1 MFNVRLNLYK
11 QRYFEWSEQKKA
23 IEQIFIWMKQTVSP
37 SYHKTCIAVTA
48 NWKEAYINLKEQV
61 NQGRFISQRRIKDE
75 YDQHLRSLKPSTRD
89 LEAWITKWEELLLEA
104 ERKSMVIADD
114 VLDWSTRFLDAIR
127 PLDDA
132 WTTAYEITIEEKIE
146 DGTLTRRELANAF
159 RRNLRKIRNRR
170 PSRIYRGSFA
180 VQEERMDDNSDEES
194 YHYGRQPSRSLER
207 KRGRTRSRSRSI
219 GPPRKKKNQ
228 GPEQYQTTRPVCE
241 ACEGWHLLQFCYYL
255 FKNLAPEEFIPRWG
269 PRMRAKKFAE
279 DHPDL
284 VKKIKKMHLEE
295 GASNAQDFVANL
307 VSFYQLRKQGIWWDT
322 RRGYNCLRGKTDQV
336 LAYLKEKEG
345 QFVLE
350 YIKHDHPLVKTGFA
364 IRRHRFNSWTSR
376 KERKAD
382 ANRWHARLGHP
393 GPEVLKHL
401 AGAAKGVRLTGISKG
416 PTTVECES
424 CGTSK
429 AQRIIRR
436 EERTPPHA
444 PGEHLAID
452 FHDFAESTMHGE
464 KTLMLI
470 TDRFSGFMWD
480 YYMTSHRGDEI
491 LETLKWFLDYLE
503 KAYMISPVKIE
514 MDNEIAKRPE
524 VKHYLEHEK
533 RIILQPSPAHT
544 QALNGGAERSGA
556 IIKTKGRSMRKGARL
571 PFDLWPEIVRAAVY
585 LYNRTPRYAS
595 NWKTPYDRFTTHA
608 AWKSGIVIEN
618 QKPQLAHLKVYGCK
632 AYALTTEYMK
642 KENRLQRFNPRAWIG
657 YLVGYDSTNVYR
669 IWNPTTGRII
679 RTRDVI
685 FNEDEVFSGNIE
697 HLKDDLLH
705 VSTQEITRLLT
716 KLDLGTDADFDDEYA
731 DLIDHITDVVFDGD
745 KVNIEP
751 DRLTRSA
758 TGLGSQESSQLDS
771 RNPSGPTL
779 TIGEGLLDGIDK
791 YTYPTPPETP
801 PSALLAASIT
811 IVSNNDF
818 DLHQSSALAA
828 GMSTDGE
835 CTGGTLVQEATARE
849 RIGGAPSGVGTDRTG
864 GSRAD
869 FEERTGGALDLRDS
883 IGSPHLIASLDE
895 TIHGKQFPGD
905 RFVRDLPPAPKSHR
919 EVETH
924 PLGWL
929 FEEAE
934 KAHLKSHDPYGS
946 WTTVPIGKAKGKQI
960 LDCMWIYVYKQDKK
974 GRLVKCKARL
984 VVRGDQEKRDD
995 MRDTYAATLAARS
1008 FRTFMAIAA
1017 RFDLELKQYDA
1028 VNAFVNAKL
1037 DEEIFMRMAPGY
1049 RESGK
1054 IYQLNKALY
1063 GLRRSPLL
1071 WQKELTSTLIKLGFR
1086 AVPHEPCCMLKSGVM
1101 LFFYV
1106 DDIVVAYK
1114 KSRQLEANSILNQLR
1129 AKYNISGG
1137 EDLEWFLGM
1146 RIIRDRSNKM
1156 IWLSQATYIDK
1167 IAKLADTQQADDTP
1181 MSREELLPYEG
1192 TATYKSQHQYQRKVG
1207 SIMYAAVSTRP
1218 DVAFA
1223 VSRLARFLSNPGP
1236 EHHKAADKVLCYLKR
1251 HRAYALRLGG
1261 GDDFSVS
1268 TDASFADNTLD
1279 RKSSQ
1284 AYVMTLFGGTIGWQA
1299 NKQDTRAKKDAPRLR
1314 TKLRH
1319 VDIHNHWVR
1328 QEVQNGDV
1336 QVHYMPTKDMI
1347 ANGLTKAL
1355 SRQEHHNFLKQIGV
1369 DDIGERLAP
1378 QQKDIENPDIEEL
1391 LSLNDMPDNI

>member
-1 MFNVRLNLYK
+1 MEKDLAALSINEYPLKHSALLDSGSSIHVFNE
-11 QRYFEWSEQKKA
+11 FE
-23 IEQIFIWMKQTVSP
+23 
-37 SYHKTCIAVTA
+37 
-48 NWKEAYINLKEQV
+48 
-61 NQGRFISQRRIKDE
+61 RFINFRKAQVGDFLWAGSNQVPILGYGEVDIQVHGLGGMLRI
-75 YDQHLRSLKPSTRD
+75 LRLYN
-89 LEAWITKWEELLLEA
+89 
-104 ERKSMVIADD
+104 V
-114 VLDWSTRFLDAIR
+114 
-127 PLDDA
+127 
-132 WTTAYEITIEEKIE
+132 AY
-146 DGTLTRRELANAF
+146 F
-159 RRNLRKIRNRR
+159 
-170 PSRIYRGSFA
+170 
-180 VQEERMDDNSDEES
+180 
-194 YHYGRQPSRSLER
+194 
-207 KRGRTRSRSRSI
+207 
-219 GPPRKKKNQ
+219 
-228 GPEQYQTTRPVCE
+228 
-241 ACEGWHLLQFCYYL
+241 
-255 FKNLAPEEFIPRWG
+255 
-269 PRMRAKKFAE
+269 
-279 DHPDL
+279 
-284 VKKIKKMHLEE
+284 
-295 GASNAQDFVANL
+295 
-307 VSFYQLRKQGIWWDT
+307 
-322 RRGYNCLRGKTDQV
+322 

-350 YIKHDHPLVKTGFA
+350 YIEHDHPLVKTGFA

-401 AGAAKGVRLTGISKG
+401 AGAAKGVRLTRISKG

-436 EERTPPHA
+436 EERTPPYA

-452 FHDFAESTMHGE
+452 FYDFAESTMHGE

-571 PFDLWPEIVRAAVY
+571 PFDLWPEI
-585 LYNRTPRYAS
+585 TPRYAS
-595 NWKTPYDRFTTHA
+595 NWKTLYDRFTTHA

-716 KLDLGTDADFDDEYA
+716 KLDLGTDADFDNEYA
-731 DLIDHITDVVFDGD
+731 DLIDHMMDVVFDGD
-745 KVNIEP
+745 TVNIEP

-758 TGLGSQESSQLDS
+758 TGSGSQESSQLDS
-771 RNPSGPTL
+771 RDLSGPTL
-779 TIGEGLLDGIDK
+779 TTGEGLLDGIDK

-905 RFVRDLPPAPKSHR
+905 GFGESLRKNRECLGETPIRTNAASLTTQQGELNPWRFAFLAGTRHRQYKVNTIKFDHASLQQRLRSGRRLQSLLVRDLPPAPKSHR

-934 KAHLKSHDPYGS
+934 KAHLKSHNPY
-946 WTTVPIGKAKGKQI
+946 
-960 LDCMWIYVYKQDKK
+960 
-974 GRLVKCKARL
+974 
-984 VVRGDQEKRDD
+984 
-995 MRDTYAATLAARS
+995 RS
-1008 FRTFMAIAA
+1008 
-1017 RFDLELKQYDA
+1017 
-1028 VNAFVNAKL
+1028 
-1037 DEEIFMRMAPGY
+1037 
-1049 RESGK
+1049 
-1054 IYQLNKALY
+1054 
-1063 GLRRSPLL
+1063 
-1071 WQKELTSTLIKLGFR
+1071 
-1086 AVPHEPCCMLKSGVM
+1086 
-1101 LFFYV
+1101 
-1106 DDIVVAYK
+1106 
-1114 KSRQLEANSILNQLR
+1114 
-1129 AKYNISGG
+1129 
-1137 EDLEWFLGM
+1137 
-1146 RIIRDRSNKM
+1146 
-1156 IWLSQATYIDK
+1156 
-1167 IAKLADTQQADDTP
+1167 
-1181 MSREELLPYEG
+1181 
-1192 TATYKSQHQYQRKVG
+1192 
-1207 SIMYAAVSTRP
+1207 
-1218 DVAFA
+1218 
-1223 VSRLARFLSNPGP
+1223 
-1236 EHHKAADKVLCYLKR
+1236 
-1251 HRAYALRLGG
+1251 
-1261 GDDFSVS
+1261 
-1268 TDASFADNTLD
+1268 
-1279 RKSSQ
+1279 
-1284 AYVMTLFGGTIGWQA
+1284 
-1299 NKQDTRAKKDAPRLR
+1299 
-1314 TKLRH
+1314 
-1319 VDIHNHWVR
+1319 
-1328 QEVQNGDV
+1328 
-1336 QVHYMPTKDMI
+1336 
-1347 ANGLTKAL
+1347 
-1355 SRQEHHNFLKQIGV
+1355 
-1369 DDIGERLAP
+1369 
-1378 QQKDIENPDIEEL
+1378 
-1391 LSLNDMPDNI
+1391 

>member
-1 MFNVRLNLYK
+1 MSSNVALNVKLHSPDDWDHWENELLNQARAK
-11 QRYFEWSEQKKA
+11 DVIRILQGTEEPLKKPTNLLNDDFLTAPVAPTNLTGVNRIGAAASAGRRHRNNTA
-23 IEQIFIWMKQTVSP
+23 IQGEDTQPTPTPDSQETVQAE
-37 SYHKTCIAVTA
+37 TMNRTVTA

-61 NQGRFISQRRIKDE
+61 NQGRYISQRRIKDE

-89 LEAWITKWEELLLEA
+89 LEAWVTKWEELLLEA
-104 ERKSMVIADD
+104 ERKSMVVADD

-127 PLDDA
+127 PLDDT

-146 DGTLTRRELANAF
+146 DGTLTRRELANGF

-170 PSRIYRGSFA
+170 PSRVYRGSFA
-180 VQEERMDDNSDEES
+180 VQGERTDDDSDEES
-194 YHYGRQPSRSLER
+194 YRYGRQPSHSLE
-207 KRGRTRSRSRSI
+207 
-219 GPPRKKKNQ
+219 Q
-228 GPEQYQTTRPVCE
+228 
-241 ACEGWHLLQFCYYL
+241 
-255 FKNLAPEEFIPRWG
+255 FIPRWG

-295 GASNAQDFVANL
+295 GASNAQVGDFLWAGSNQVPILGYGEVDIQVHGLGGMLRILRLYNVAYCKDFVANL
-307 VSFYQLRKQGIWWDT
+307 VSFYQLRKQGI
-322 RRGYNCLRGKTDQV
+322 C
-336 LAYLKEKEG
+336 
-345 QFVLE
+345 
-350 YIKHDHPLVKTGFA
+350 
-364 IRRHRFNSWTSR
+364 
-376 KERKAD
+376 
-382 ANRWHARLGHP
+382 
-393 GPEVLKHL
+393 
-401 AGAAKGVRLTGISKG
+401 
-416 PTTVECES
+416 
-424 CGTSK
+424 
-429 AQRIIRR
+429 
-436 EERTPPHA
+436 
-444 PGEHLAID
+444 
-452 FHDFAESTMHGE
+452 
-464 KTLMLI
+464 
-470 TDRFSGFMWD
+470 GFMWD

-524 VKHYLEHEK
+524 VKHYLEHKK

-544 QALNGGAERSGA
+544 QALNRGAERSGA

-585 LYNRTPRYAS
+585 LYNQTPRYAS

-608 AWKSGIVIEN
+608 AWKNRIVIEN

-705 VSTQEITRLLT
+705 VYS
-716 KLDLGTDADFDDEYA
+716 FDDEYA
-731 DLIDHITDVVFDGD
+731 DLIDHMMDVVFDGD
-745 KVNIEP
+745 TVNIEP
-751 DRLTRSA
+751 DRLK
-758 TGLGSQESSQLDS
+758 
-771 RNPSGPTL
+771 
-779 TIGEGLLDGIDK
+779 DK
-791 YTYPTPPETP
+791 YTYPIPPETP

-905 RFVRDLPPAPKSHR
+905 GFGESLRKNRECLGETPIRTNAASLTTQQGELNPWRFAFLAGTRIVSISLQQRLRSGRRLQSLLVRDLPPAPKSHR

-934 KAHLKSHDPYGS
+934 KAHLKSHDPYRS

-984 VVRGDQEKRDD
+984 VVKVIKKKRY

-1017 RFDLELKQYDA
+1017 A
-1028 VNAFVNAKL
+1028 
-1037 DEEIFMRMAPGY
+1037 
-1049 RESGK
+1049 
-1054 IYQLNKALY
+1054 
-1063 GLRRSPLL
+1063 
-1071 WQKELTSTLIKLGFR
+1071 STW
-1086 AVPHEPCCMLKSGVM
+1086 
-1101 LFFYV
+1101 
-1106 DDIVVAYK
+1106 
-1114 KSRQLEANSILNQLR
+1114 N
-1129 AKYNISGG
+1129 
-1137 EDLEWFLGM
+1137 
-1146 RIIRDRSNKM
+1146 
-1156 IWLSQATYIDK
+1156 
-1167 IAKLADTQQADDTP
+1167 
-1181 MSREELLPYEG
+1181 
-1192 TATYKSQHQYQRKVG
+1192 
-1207 SIMYAAVSTRP
+1207 
-1218 DVAFA
+1218 
-1223 VSRLARFLSNPGP
+1223 LSNMM
-1236 EHHKAADKVLCYLKR
+1236 LL
-1251 HRAYALRLGG
+1251 
-1261 GDDFSVS
+1261 
-1268 TDASFADNTLD
+1268 
-1279 RKSSQ
+1279 
-1284 AYVMTLFGGTIGWQA
+1284 
-1299 NKQDTRAKKDAPRLR
+1299 
-1314 TKLRH
+1314 
-1319 VDIHNHWVR
+1319 
-1328 QEVQNGDV
+1328 
-1336 QVHYMPTKDMI
+1336 MP
-1347 ANGLTKAL
+1347 
-1355 SRQEHHNFLKQIGV
+1355 S
-1369 DDIGERLAP
+1369 
-1378 QQKDIENPDIEEL
+1378 
-1391 LSLNDMPDNI
+1391 